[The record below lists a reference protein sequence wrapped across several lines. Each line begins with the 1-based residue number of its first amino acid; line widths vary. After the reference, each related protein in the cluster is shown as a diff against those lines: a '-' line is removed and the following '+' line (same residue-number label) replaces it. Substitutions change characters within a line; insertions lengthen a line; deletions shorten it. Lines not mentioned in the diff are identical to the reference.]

1 MSFDICTLKIIA
13 LVTMIIDHSAVVF
26 RNEMSGSLY
35 LAMRCVGRLSFPIFC
50 FVLTEGFFHT
60 RDRRKFFLRLS
71 LFAVLSEIPFDLV
84 LEGTYL
90 DMLTEP
96 SLSALMDF
104 SAQNVFFTLA
114 IGFMAMCF
122 MERFKND
129 PLAFPAVFILA
140 PVLGEVIRC
149 DYGGMGVMAILLFYL
164 GKKYGKFAE
173 VWGFLPLLF
182 LGLRS
187 KTQPLCIFALPLLLL
202 YNGKRGK
209 NLKFFF
215 YAAYPLHLLILLA
228 IKLLHQMG

>member
-13 LVTMIIDHSAVVF
+13 LVTMIIDHSAVLF
-26 RNEMSGSLY
+26 RNEMPGSQY

-50 FVLTEGFFHT
+50 FVLVEGFFHT

-84 LEGTYL
+84 LKGTYL

-96 SLSALMDF
+96 SLSALTDF
-104 SAQNVFFTLA
+104 SDQNVFFTLA
-114 IGFMAMCF
+114 IGFAAMCF
-122 MERFKND
+122 LERFKND
-129 PLAFPAVFILA
+129 PLAFPAVFLLA

-149 DYGGMGVMAILLFYL
+149 DYGGMGILSILLFYQ
-164 GKKYGKFAE
+164 GRKTGKFAE

-182 LGLRS
+182 MGLRS
-187 KTQPLCIFALPLLLL
+187 KTEPLCIFSLPLLYL
-202 YNGKRGK
+202 YNGKRGR
-209 NLKFFF
+209 NLKYFF

-228 IKLLHQMG
+228 IKLWHQML